1 MTIPADVHIYVRS
14 VRGDSLTGQKG
25 FEPECKLR
33 KLAQHR
39 SNPSGSKGAALL
51 RDEQTANHC

>member
-25 FEPECKLR
+25 FEPACKLR
-33 KLAQHR
+33 KA
-39 SNPSGSKGAALL
+39 SKLETEGTVDLQ
-51 RDEQTANHC
+51 RV